1 MSACT
6 TARLLKCLFQTAI
19 AEGAARHVS
28 CAVFRATN
36 AFAAAIESEFPHVTM
51 NFLAYSYCTQPVKT
65 KARDNV
71 AVQIAFNTDGAVPI
85 TDPINSN
92 SSKLIADW
100 NAVSNRIHM
109 WGYQANFC
117 NAIMPNPRWGTV
129 SPNLKYYYAHGI
141 RGVSDEM
148 SEGIAPDE
156 TNGRM
161 IGSGLD
167 RLMVY
172 IIGRTLWDVTLDGE
186 ELIDEYCEY
195 VRTRLLPPA
204 SCLLP
209 VLRRLVVVNAFRT
222 ATQLPIKSRALS
234 LQFGPVGGPLIRAY
248 IDLVR
253 GATAPGKSS
262 CFIGCTN
269 VTAPFLTPPVVLEAG
284 RIFAQATAAL
294 VRPLPASRPHC
305 Q

>member
-1 MSACT
+1 
-6 TARLLKCLFQTAI
+6 
-19 AEGAARHVS
+19 
-28 CAVFRATN
+28 VFRATN

-92 SSKLIADW
+92 SSKLIAGW

-195 VRTRLLPPA
+195 VRIPPPPASCLLPPA

-209 VLRRLVVVNAFRT
+209 PASCLCCVGWLSSMPFALQSLQHNYP
-222 ATQLPIKSRALS
+222 LKSRALS

>member
-1 MSACT
+1 MSTCT
-6 TARLLKCLFQTAI
+6 GVAEGTAR
-19 AEGAARHVS
+19 RVS

-36 AFAAAIESEFPHVTM
+36 AFAVAIESEFPHVTM

-92 SSKLIADW
+92 SSKLIAGW

-129 SPNLKYYYAHGI
+129 SPNLKYYYAHGL

-161 IGSGLD
+161 IGEKT
-167 RLMVY
+167 V
-172 IIGRTLWDVTLDGE
+172 
-186 ELIDEYCEY
+186 
-195 VRTRLLPPA
+195 
-204 SCLLP
+204 
-209 VLRRLVVVNAFRT
+209 
-222 ATQLPIKSRALS
+222 
-234 LQFGPVGGPLIRAY
+234 
-248 IDLVR
+248 
-253 GATAPGKSS
+253 
-262 CFIGCTN
+262 
-269 VTAPFLTPPVVLEAG
+269 FLAIHL
-284 RIFAQATAAL
+284 
-294 VRPLPASRPHC
+294 
-305 Q
+305 